1 MFLLKVWDR
10 LAKDKV
16 GCALAGGFAVA
27 LHGAVRGT
35 LDIDL
40 VLKATA
46 SNFAAAERALRALGL
61 ESRLPVNASEIFSFR
76 KEYIEKR
83 NLIAWSFVNPQDATE
98 IVDLLLPYDL
108 AKMETKS
115 IAFQNRKLRVLSLE
129 ELIKMK
135 SQAGRKQDLEDVRA
149 LKVLK
154 GGKE

>member
-1 MFLLKVWDR
+1 MFLLKVWDE
-10 LAKDKV
+10 LAAKKV
-16 GCALAGGFAVA
+16 DCALAGGYAVA

-46 SNFAAAERALRALGL
+46 ANFAAAERALRSLGL
-61 ESRLPVNASEIFSFR
+61 ESRLPIDASEAFSFR
-76 KEYIEKR
+76 FEYVEKR
-83 NLIAWSFVNPQDATE
+83 NLIAWSFVNPRDGTE

-108 AKMETKS
+108 GRMKTKS
-115 IAFQNRKLRVLSLE
+115 IVFQNRKLRILSLE

-149 LKVLK
+149 LKALK
-154 GGKE
+154 GARP